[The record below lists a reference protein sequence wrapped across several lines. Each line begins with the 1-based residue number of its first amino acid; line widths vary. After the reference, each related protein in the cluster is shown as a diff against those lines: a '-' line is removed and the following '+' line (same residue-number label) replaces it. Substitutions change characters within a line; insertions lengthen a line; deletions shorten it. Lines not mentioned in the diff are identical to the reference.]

1 MKLYLAGY
9 NVDAEVLEELK
20 STYPKQR
27 DDVTPETISAAY
39 ARISRDPRPVNE
51 LRQVAR
57 GEVEKAR
64 KSNTSIIFN
73 LGHSSVAE
81 HAVFNFDLLGV
92 SRLAMEEIEK
102 FRLCSFTEKS
112 QRYITLGTE
121 FTTPPELKGSR
132 FEQEF
137 QDIVKRQCDFYQVLF
152 DRLKDY
158 VYEQNPELAKDQ
170 KNANLLEGWAKEDA
184 RYITPLATHAQVGM
198 TMNARNLEK
207 MIRRFASHQLR
218 EVQTIGQA
226 LHTLVKDIAPSIVKY
241 PQAND
246 FDKCTYPEI
255 QDMVVRELGR
265 KLKVPRRPKAV
276 QLLEF
281 TPRADERLLAGLIY
295 RSGGSSFKDALKQAR
310 RLSEKQRRELF
321 QTAVR
326 HMHLYDQVIR
336 EFELIDLTYDLT
348 LSAACFGQL
357 KRHRMATIVAQRYEP
372 RLGLKIPGSITAVG
386 LAKDFTE
393 IAKNA
398 EDLYSRIKAEVP
410 TVAEYILTNA
420 HQRKVLFKTNLRS
433 LYHVSRLREDAHA
446 QWDIRE
452 LSAAMAQ
459 QAAKKMPLAGSFLGG
474 KDRFEDIYRTVCK

>member
-1 MKLYLAGY
+1 MKLFLAGY

-57 GEVEKAR
+57 GEVEKSR
-64 KSNTSIIFN
+64 KSNQSIIFN

-121 FTTPPELKGSR
+121 FTVPPELKGSR

-137 QDIVKRQCDFYQVLF
+137 QDVVKRQCDYYQVLF

-158 VYEQNPELAKDQ
+158 VYEQHKDLAADP
-170 KNANLLEGWAKEDA
+170 KNHNLLEGWAKEDA

-198 TMNARNLEK
+198 TLNARNLEK
-207 MIRRFASHQLR
+207 MIRRFASHPLR

-241 PQAND
+241 PEAND
-246 FDKCTYPEI
+246 FDKRTYPEV
-255 QDMVVRELGR
+255 QDAVVQLLGK
-265 KLKVPRRPKAV
+265 KLKVPRNPKAV
-276 QLLEF
+276 QLLDYS
-281 TPRADERLLAGLIY
+281 RQADDRLLAGFIY
-295 RSGGSSFKDALKQAR
+295 RSSVVSFKDALKRAR
-310 RLSEKQRRELF
+310 RLSDKQRLGIF

-326 HMHLYDQVIR
+326 HMHFYDQVVR
-336 EFELIDLTYDLT
+336 EFELIDVTYDLT

-357 KRHRMATIVAQRYEP
+357 KRHRMATIITQRYEP
-372 RLGLKIPGSITAVG
+372 RLGLKIPGSIHAIG
-386 LAKDFTE
+386 LTKEFTDM
-393 IAKNA
+393 ARTA
-398 EDLYSRIKAEVP
+398 EDLYNRIKAEVP

-420 HQRKVLFKTNLRS
+420 HQRKVLFKTNLRA
-433 LYHVSRLREDAHA
+433 LYHISRLREDAHA

-452 LSAAMAQ
+452 LAAEMSK
-459 QAAKKMPLAGSFLGG
+459 QAAKVMPLAASFIGG
-474 KDRFEDIYRTVCK
+474 KDRFDEMYRSVCQ

>member
-1 MKLYLAGY
+1 MKLFLAGY

-27 DDVTPETISAAY
+27 DDVTPETLSAAY

-51 LRQVAR
+51 LRQAAR
-57 GEVEKAR
+57 GEVEKSR

-92 SRLAMEEIEK
+92 SRLAMEELEK

-112 QRYITLGTE
+112 QRYITLGAE
-121 FTTPPELKGSR
+121 FTIPPELKGSR

-137 QDIVKRQCDFYQVLF
+137 QDIIARQCAFYQVLF
-152 DRLKDY
+152 ERLQEY
-158 VYEQNPELAKDQ
+158 VYEQHKDLAADP
-170 KNANLLEGWAKEDA
+170 KNNTLLDGWAKEDA

-218 EVQTIGQA
+218 EIQTIGQA

-241 PQAND
+241 PEAND
-246 FDKCTYPEI
+246 FDKRTYPEV
-255 QDMVVRELGR
+255 QDVVWRQLAK
-265 KLKVPRRPKAV
+265 KLKVPRKPKAV
-276 QLLEF
+276 QLLDY
-281 TPRADERLLAGLIY
+281 TSQPDARLLAGLIY
-295 RSGGSSFKDALKQAR
+295 RSSGVSFKDALKCAQ
-310 RLSEKQRRELF
+310 RLSNKQRRELF
-321 QTAVR
+321 QTTVR
-326 HMHLYDQVIR
+326 HMHLYDQVVR
-336 EFELIDLTYDLT
+336 EFEVIDLTYDLT

-372 RLGLKIPGSITAVG
+372 RLGLKIPPSITAVG
-386 LAKDFTE
+386 LAKEFTD
-393 IAKNA
+393 IAKTA
-398 EDLYSRIKAEVP
+398 EDLYLRIKAEIP

-452 LSAAMAQ
+452 LSAEMAK

-474 KDRFEDIYRTVCK
+474 KDRFDEIYRTVCQ